1 MTPSPKNSLEAKS
14 EPHHEPRNDQLSIH
28 SDQDSPEGLQHGDR
42 KSGSVSRKSSA
53 ESGRPGEPG
62 HVPEILTDTLD
73 KDNPFERDNEKELA
87 EKVRS
92 YARMDPELAKDTE
105 LLEHG
110 AQLAQNT
117 SNALS
122 NPFFKGLTVKQRYYL
137 GDRDE
142 TVVEQAQIGDKLV
155 REDDAGFWGQS
166 KYLKGSVLSAC
177 LAGIIQGWT
186 QSAMNGANL
195 GLSQEFNLSNQWL
208 FGLVN
213 AIPFFAGGMLAPF
226 FSDPLQEYFL
236 GRRGAIAAACILS
249 IAATVGQSFSTSIGQ
264 VIGCRIITGLTLAAK
279 ASSAPLLTAEVAPNH
294 LRGNLLA
301 TWQLS
306 DAFGIFLGFSSNL
319 ATLNIHAQNKA
330 IWRIQIATTIIPTT
344 ILLFL
349 VYFMPESPRY
359 LMKRGRP
366 VKALESF
373 TMLRPPPVSRLLA
386 ARDQVYAHFQ
396 LQAECSSIQNRKSSR
411 KFGGEPNKS
420 SERSPMRNENEKQT
434 ASDNGKGPEVKES
447 PRDGDLE
454 SQHQTTPETPLYVTE
469 GLKRRVF
476 PEFSKRMR
484 QLFNDDRSRRALV
497 CASTAMVSQQLC
509 GVNTIAF
516 LSTTLLN
523 GVNASPRSG
532 AWVGFGIG
540 LCNFV
545 FGAPAFW
552 LLDVIGRAT
561 LLLLGFIPMFVLMLI
576 LAFSFKE
583 NAAGVQVA
591 RVPLVAVFGILYII
605 AYSPTAGTS
614 PFAISAEVFPLIV
627 REVGHSFA
635 VGVNFLGLAIV
646 LLVFP
651 SMSAA
656 MGGYRGSLSL
666 FATLNLVAFVLCF
679 LFVPET
685 KGRSL
690 EELRS
695 IFDIPTREH
704 IKYRCTC
711 VAPWLWRKFPHF
723 VKAKVDW
730 WFKSTG
736 KEKAD
741 EYRLVD
747 FPVWYKG
754 ELVKRRTK

>member
-1 MTPSPKNSLEAKS
+1 MASSPKTLLEAKS
-14 EPHHEPRNDQLSIH
+14 ESHREPRNDQLSIH
-28 SDQDSPEGLQHGDR
+28 SDQDSPEALQPGN
-42 KSGSVSRKSSA
+42 SESASVSRKSSVDN
-53 ESGRPGEPG
+53 GRPGEPG
-62 HVPEILTDTLD
+62 YLPEILTDTLD
-73 KDNPFERDNEKELA
+73 KDNQFERDSETELA
-87 EKVRS
+87 EKVGS
-92 YARMDPELAKDTE
+92 YARMDLELAKDTE
-105 LLEHG
+105 LLQYG
-110 AQLAQNT
+110 AQLAQNA
-117 SNALS
+117 SNALRR
-122 NPFFKGLTVKQRYYL
+122 PFFQGLLAKQRYYL
-137 GDRDE
+137 GDRDK
-142 TVVEQAQIGDKLV
+142 TVVEQAQIGGKL
-155 REDDAGFWGQS
+155 ELF
-166 KYLKGSVLSAC
+166 
-177 LAGIIQGWT
+177 T
-186 QSAMNGANL
+186 MNGANL
-195 GLSQEFNLSNQWL
+195 GLLEEFNISNQWL
-208 FGLVN
+208 FGVLN
-213 AIPFFAGGMLAPF
+213 AVPFFAGGLFAPF

-236 GRRGAIAAACILS
+236 GRRGAIAGACILS
-249 IAATVGQSFSTSIGQ
+249 IAATVGQSFSTSVGQ

-294 LRGNLLA
+294 LRGKLLA

-319 ATLNIHAQNKA
+319 ATLNIHAQNKT

-359 LMKRGRP
+359 LMKRGRHA
-366 VKALESF
+366 KALESF
-373 TMLRPPPVSRLLA
+373 TMLRPSPVSRLLA
-386 ARDQVYAHFQ
+386 ARDQVDAHFQ
-396 LQAECSSIQNRKSSR
+396 LQAECTSIQNRKDSQ
-411 KFGGEPNKS
+411 KLGGEPNKTL
-420 SERSPMRNENEKQT
+420 EPPPMENENEKQT
-434 ASDNGKGPEVKES
+434 TASHNGKGPELEES
-447 PRDGDLE
+447 PSDGDLE
-454 SQHQTTPETPLYVTE
+454 SQHPTTPENPLYVTD
-469 GLKRRVF
+469 GRKRRVF
-476 PEFSKRMR
+476 PEFLKRMN
-484 QLFNDDRSRRALV
+484 QLFSDDRSRRALV
-497 CASTAMVSQQLC
+497 CASTAMSSQQLC

-516 LSTTLLN
+516 LSATLLS

-545 FGAPAFW
+545 FGAPALW
-552 LLDVIGRAT
+552 LLDVTGRAT

-583 NAAGVQVA
+583 DAAGVQVA

-651 SMSAA
+651 PMSAA

-666 FATLNLVAFVLCF
+666 FAALNLVAFVMCF

-704 IKYRCTC
+704 MKYRRTY

-723 VKAKVDW
+723 AKAKVAG
-730 WFKSTG
+730 WFKSTDR
-736 KEKAD
+736 EKAD
-741 EYRLVD
+741 KYQVVD
-747 FPVWYKG
+747 FDIWYKG
-754 ELVKRRTK
+754 ELIKRRSKL